1 MEKTQQLRKL
11 CFSSLRRILLVIYF
25 AGILMILGIMQA
37 IASETYAVSSKAEV
51 SEPQQARISGTVTDG
66 TTGEALAGVNIAIEG
81 TTTGTIT
88 DASGKFTLEAPEQN
102 QVLVISYIGYETQR
116 ITYTGQAILNVKINS
131 SVQALSEVVV
141 TSLGIKR
148 EARSLG
154 YAAASVDNQQIAVAK
169 VTNVGNSLVGKV
181 PGMVVTAPTSG
192 PGGSSKIRIRGQ
204 SSFGGYNSPLII
216 VNGVP
221 FNNNSIGATSTSYA
235 NPNGGS
241 SDSGDG
247 LQSLNADDIET
258 MTVLKGTAAAAL
270 YGFRAKDGAIIITTK
285 SGKGQ
290 RGIGVEINSNIQSAT
305 ALDYTNWQ
313 YEYGQGENGIRPAS
327 TGDAQSSGVWSFGE
341 KFDGAPTPQFDGS
354 VKPYSP
360 HDNRIKDYYVNGM
373 TYTNSIALSGGNEKG
388 NFRLS
393 FSNTDANNIVPNS
406 DFHKKIINAN
416 LDYNFTDKFSV
427 NLNANYSNEF
437 NHNPP
442 QIGIESLC
450 IPTTISTFANSID
463 VNWLKNF
470 KTEANTEMPLARFT
484 NRDNPY
490 WTAYE
495 HTEDIHRDRL
505 FGNLSLRYQFTD
517 WLYAMGRIGQDYY
530 ARPTNYNV
538 PTGTRWLTAAPTG
551 FNGNYYQDVS
561 TFRELN
567 MDFLVGVKHSFGN
580 IGADLQFGGN
590 RMHQITDRMGTSV
603 QNFYVRDLY
612 TIENGQTKSP
622 GYSYGEK
629 RVNSLYGTLELSYKS
644 WLFVNLTSRN
654 DWFSTLNPESNSY
667 LYPSAST
674 SFVFSDIFADR
685 PKWFNFGKL
694 RIAYAEVGGDTD
706 PYTNALY
713 YGLNSNTLNGIGIG
727 TITTSTS
734 PNPFLKPLKVKEA
747 EIGLELRT
755 FNSRVNL
762 DLSVYKKNTVDE
774 ILNVAISSAS
784 GYNQTK
790 VNIGK
795 LRNSGV
801 EMMLTLIP
809 LEKDLVWETN
819 LSGAINHSEV
829 IELAGGQTSFRVATG
844 GWVGFIAHELG
855 KPLASVQGFD
865 YKRDSQGR
873 ILSSGGKPQLG
884 DLMTY
889 GSGVPTWSAA
899 WSNTLTYKGFN
910 LFIQFDGKGGNVV
923 YSNSNFNALRHGLSK
938 ASLPGREG
946 GVVMAGWNADGSP
959 NTTAVPAEEYY
970 SSVRGLGAPFVFK
983 GDYYKFRT
991 ISLGYD
997 LKRVIKVDFIRGITV
1012 SVFCN
1017 NVALLKKYL
1026 PNLDP
1031 EATFATNDNYQGM
1044 EVNTLPTTRNMGVN
1058 INVKF

>member
-1 MEKTQQLRKL
+1 MKKDKPFSELVL
-11 CFSSLRRILLVIYF
+11 CSLKKNLLTFCTAV
-25 AGILMILGIMQA
+25 ILMIFGILQVHA
-37 IASETYAVSSKAEV
+37 NETYVPDNPDGMLQ
-51 SEPQQARISGTVTDG
+51 PQQARISGTITDAA
-66 TTGEALAGVNIAIEG
+66 TGEALVGVNITIEG
-81 TTTGTIT
+81 TTTGTIS
-88 DASGKFTLEAPEQN
+88 DASGKFSLETPGQN

-116 ITYTGQAILNVKINS
+116 ITYTGQQVIDVKIS
-131 SVQALSEVVV
+131 PSLQALSEVVV

-154 YAAASVDNQQIAVAK
+154 YAASSVDNQQIAVAR

-181 PGMVVTAPTSG
+181 AGMVVTAPTSG

-221 FNNNSIGATSTSYA
+221 FSNNSMGATSTSYA

-290 RGIGVEINSNIQSAT
+290 KGIGIEINSNIQSAN
-305 ALDYTNWQ
+305 ALDYTDWQ
-313 YEYGQGENGIRPAS
+313 YEYGQGENGLRPTS
-327 TGDAQSSGVWSFGE
+327 VSDAQSSGVWSFGE
-341 KFDGAPTPQFDGS
+341 KFDGVPTPQFDGS
-354 VKPYSP
+354 TQPYSP
-360 HDNRIKDYYVNGM
+360 HKNRIQDYYVNGM
-373 TYTNSIALSGGNEKG
+373 TYTNSIALSAGYDKG
-388 NFRLS
+388 NFRFS
-393 FSNTDANNIVPNS
+393 FANTDANNIIVNS
-406 DFHKKIINAN
+406 DFHKKIFN
-416 LDYNFTDKFSV
+416 LNFDYNFTEKLSV

-450 IPTTISTFANSID
+450 IPTTVSTFANSID
-463 VNWLKNF
+463 ANWLKNY
-470 KTEANTEMPLARFT
+470 KTEQGTEMPLARFT

-505 FGNLSLRYQFTD
+505 FGNVSLRYQFTD

-530 ARPTNYNV
+530 SRPTDYNV
-538 PTGTRWLTAAPTG
+538 PTGTRWLNAAPTG

-567 MDFLVGVKHSFGN
+567 MDFLVGAKHNFGN
-580 IGADLQFGGN
+580 LGADLTVGGN
-590 RMHQITDRMGTSV
+590 RMDQISDRMGTSV
-603 QNFYVRDLY
+603 VNFYVRDLY

-622 GYSYGEK
+622 GYSYAEK
-629 RVNSLYGTLELSYKS
+629 KVNSLYGTLELSYKS
-644 WLFVNLTSRN
+644 WLFVNLTARN

-685 PKWFNFGKL
+685 PSWFNFGKI
-694 RIAYAEVGGDTD
+694 RVAYAEVGGDTD

-713 YGLNSNTLNGIGIG
+713 YGMNANTLNGIGMGNI
-727 TITTSTS
+727 TSTIS
-734 PNPFLKPLKVKEA
+734 PNPDLKPLKVKEA
-747 EIGLELRT
+747 EVGLELRT

-762 DLSVYKKNTVDE
+762 DISVYRKNTVDE

-795 LRNSGV
+795 LRNNGI
-801 EMMLTLIP
+801 EMMLTLVPVEQNLI
-809 LEKDLVWETN
+809 WETAF
-819 LSGAINHSEV
+819 SGAINNSEV
-829 IELAGGQTSFRVATG
+829 VELAGGQTSFRVATG
-844 GWVGFIAHELG
+844 AWVGFIAHELG

-865 YKRDSQGR
+865 YKRDDQGR
-873 ILSSGGKPQLG
+873 ILTSAGKPLLG
-884 DLMTY
+884 NLMTY

-899 WSNTLTYKGFN
+899 WTNTFSYKGFN
-910 LFIQFDGKGGNVV
+910 LFIQLDGKGGNVV
-923 YSNSNFNALRHGLSK
+923 YSNTAFNALRHGLSK
-938 ASLPGREG
+938 ESLPGREG
-946 GVVMAGWNADGSP
+946 GVIMEGWNADGTP
-959 NTTAVPAEEYY
+959 NTTAVPAQAFY
-970 SSVRGLGAPFVFK
+970 SSVRGIGEPFIYK
-983 GDYYKFRT
+983 GDYFKLRT

-997 LKRVIKVDFIRGITV
+997 LKRVIKADLIKGITV

-1026 PNLDP
+1026 ANVDP

-1044 EVNTLPTTRNMGVN
+1044 EVNTLPTTRSVGVN
-1058 INVKF
+1058 LNVKF